1 MNNEIIDNNA
11 IDDLDVTW
19 IQEFENLDN
28 EYKSYY
34 TEELSFIRIH
44 SIYVNNDNNIEK
56 IKEEKVLLKIPGIL
70 QKDELLGIIKH
81 NSFLNQIKYKLLSIL
96 KFNIN
101 LEPIN
106 LKTFLRSKDKNIGSL
121 FLQSVKNIDTIRF
134 DKSIAMFQDI
144 NDVII
149 VFHEKMNTQLG
160 SIPKN
165 YTKKIYIRSKSNKK
179 TKRNE
184 LKDLTS

>member
-1 MNNEIIDNNA
+1 MNNVITENN
-11 IDDLDVTW
+11 IDDLDLTW

-44 SIYVNNDNNIEK
+44 SIYVNTNNDIEK
-56 IKEEKVLLKIPGIL
+56 IKEEKIMLKTPGFL

-121 FLQSVKNIDTIRF
+121 FLQSIKNIDTIRF

-144 NDVII
+144 NDLII
-149 VFHEKMNTQLG
+149 VFHEKINNQLG
-160 SIPKN
+160 SIQKN
-165 YTKKIYIRSKSNKK
+165 YTKKIYIKSTSNKK

-184 LKDLTS
+184 LKDLAS